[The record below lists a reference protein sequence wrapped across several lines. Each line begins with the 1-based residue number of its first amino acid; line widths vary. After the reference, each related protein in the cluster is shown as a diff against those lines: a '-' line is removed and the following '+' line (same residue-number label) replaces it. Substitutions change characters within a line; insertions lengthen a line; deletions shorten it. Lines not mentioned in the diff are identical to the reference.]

1 MLPQKLPTLTAFISN
16 TLLPRQRD
24 MGFQGHSQ
32 TFVIDIGM
40 QCCER
45 ERDYRPDTEK
55 SCSAPSSMP

>member
-1 MLPQKLPTLTAFISN
+1 MLPQKLPTPTAFISN
-16 TLLPRQRD
+16 TLRPRQRD

-32 TFVIDIGM
+32 TFVIAIGM